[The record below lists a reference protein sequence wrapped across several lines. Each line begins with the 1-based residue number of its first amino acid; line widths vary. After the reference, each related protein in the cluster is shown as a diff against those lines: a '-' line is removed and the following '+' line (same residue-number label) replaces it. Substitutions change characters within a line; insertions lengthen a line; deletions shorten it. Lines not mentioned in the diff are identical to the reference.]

1 MVFLC
6 LAPYVQTGVGVRFG
20 SDKKPEILDAN
31 HDITHW
37 LTLFVDDFA
46 HGMHAAVQG
55 DGTHVCT
62 RCSSCSPTAQAR
74 QTECE
79 RK

>member
-31 HDITHW
+31 HDITHC
-37 LTLFVDDFA
+37 LTLYVDDFA

-55 DGTHVCT
+55 DGPHVCHLAWQQVAPATGT
-62 RCSSCSPTAQAR
+62 RPTP
-74 QTECE
+74 
-79 RK
+79 

>member
-55 DGTHVCT
+55 DGTHVCHLVWQQVAPATGT
-62 RCSSCSPTAQAR
+62 RPTP
-74 QTECE
+74 
-79 RK
+79 